1 MLRDL
6 AASGAVEDGAALAQA
21 IAPLAPHAETGIP
34 SLAGLEA
41 AFPAVARAV
50 VAQSRGGAEDDW
62 VAGVLGRLSDL
73 VTLRSLGPDG
83 RVEGADAGAVVAR
96 ARDHLEAGDLAEALA
111 ELESLHGPAAEA
123 ARSWRDRAAARL
135 AARRSLTGLGRRLL
149 ARLEPAGG

>member
-1 MLRDL
+1 M
-6 AASGAVEDGAALAQA
+6 
-21 IAPLAPHAETGIP
+21 
-34 SLAGLEA
+34 
-41 AFPAVARAV
+41 VAR
-50 VAQSRGGAEDDW
+50 SRGGAEDDW

-83 RVEGADAGAVVAR
+83 RVEGEDAGAVVAR
-96 ARDHLEAGDLAEALA
+96 AGDHLEAGDLAEALA
-111 ELESLHGPAAEA
+111 ELESLRGPAAEA